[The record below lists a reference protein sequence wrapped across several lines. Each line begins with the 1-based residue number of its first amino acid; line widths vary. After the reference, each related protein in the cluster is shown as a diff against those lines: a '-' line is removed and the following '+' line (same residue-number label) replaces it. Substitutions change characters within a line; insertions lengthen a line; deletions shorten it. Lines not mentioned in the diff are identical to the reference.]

1 MHAGLLGAVYAA
13 IKCARLFD
21 AMADDAAVTVR
32 AMRGQPMDR
41 TFEAVER
48 VSFAVHHNLEALVV
62 VVSAVRT
69 NAHSTTLRSHS
80 AKEDRNK
87 SGGVYLQSGRP
98 LRRQNR
104 IAARCGPYEN
114 RLLMIVSCI
123 SQARVMQIGYAINVA
138 VVLGTG
144 HVHDGYRPD

>member
-13 IKCARLFD
+13 IKRARLFD
-21 AMADDAAVTVR
+21 AMADDAAVTMR

-69 NAHSTTLRSHS
+69 NAHSTTLHSHS
-80 AKEDRNK
+80 AKEARNK
-87 SGGVYLQSGRP
+87 SGGVYFHSGRP
-98 LRRQNR
+98 SPAKSYRGPLRALRKPLAVDR
-104 IAARCGPYEN
+104 DVHISGPGYAN
-114 RLLMIVSCI
+114 RLRH
-123 SQARVMQIGYAINVA
+123 QRGRRPW
-138 VVLGTG
+138 
-144 HVHDGYRPD
+144 YRTRSR